1 MRDLAAVAM
10 TVYLLLLIALTFL
23 PFGEQGGPIEVRLN
37 LFQTIRGALRLGP
50 GSQEYSVLIGN
61 LLAFVPLGV
70 LVPLVMRRCSWV
82 VAIGAGLALSVAIEI
97 VQCAASVALGFNY
110 RTADVDDVVVNTLGT
125 AVGYIGFALIGSL
138 RTRLDATAGR
148 G

>member
-1 MRDLAAVAM
+1 MRDLAVLAI
-10 TVYLLLLIALTFL
+10 TVYLLLLLALTFL

-37 LFQTIRGALRLGP
+37 LLQTIRGALRLGP

-70 LVPLVMRRCSWV
+70 LVPVVIQRRSWI
-82 VAIGAGLALSVAIEI
+82 AALGAGVALSVAIEV
-97 VQCAASVALGFNY
+97 VQWAVSIALGFNY
-110 RTADVDDVVVNTLGT
+110 RTADVDDVLVNTAGT
-125 AVGYIGFALIGSL
+125 AVGYLIFAVIDGL
-138 RTRLDATAGR
+138 RTSLDSSARR